1 MYKIIDGNKI
11 AEKIKDKIALEVFKH
26 KEVRPSLAIILVGS
40 REDSKLYVSLK
51 EREAKKL
58 GIDTHLYIFPK
69 NSKPEE
75 VLEVIDFL
83 NKDNG
88 VDAILVQ
95 LPLPDQ
101 FETDAITKAIDPKK
115 DADGFHPQSPVYIK
129 SPVLSA
135 VLACLDEIS
144 LKGEGK
150 TACVLNKSEIFGNS
164 LKKVLE
170 DRGFKIIDKKNIKEA
185 DLVVSAIG
193 EPSLVKKEMMKDG
206 VVLIDIGI
214 TKEENKVRGDIDIDA
229 AKEKASYLSP
239 VPGGIG
245 PITIAF
251 LFKNVLEI
259 FNHNKK

>member
-1 MYKIIDGNKI
+1 MYKKIDGNKI
-11 AEKIKDKIALEVFKH
+11 AKKIKDEIALEVFKH
-26 KEVRPSLAIILVGS
+26 KEIRPSLAIILVGD

-51 EREAKKL
+51 EREAKGL

-69 NSKPEE
+69 NSRPEE

-101 FETDAITKAIDPKK
+101 FEANVITKAIDPKK
-115 DADGFHPQSPVYIK
+115 DADGFHPKSPEYIK

-150 TACVLNKSEIFGNS
+150 TACILNKSEIFGNS
-164 LKKVLE
+164 LKNVLE
-170 DRGFKIIDKKNIKEA
+170 ERGFKVIDKRVIKEA
-185 DLVVSAIG
+185 DVIVSAIG
-193 EPSLVKKEMMKDG
+193 EPALVKKEMMKKG

-214 TKEENKVRGDIDIDA
+214 TKKENRVRGDMDMES

-245 PITIAF
+245 PMTIAF

-259 FNHNKK
+259 FKHNKK